1 MVQVQNYSVNRIT
14 CLHETP
20 SPLTLYA
27 FYCVAVTGS
36 SSITP
41 SHWRS
46 PPVEESS
53 QLTTTDNSGNS
64 GTNNPPPP
72 PPSSPL
78 PPPLLPASAKVPS
91 QPPSAPASLP
101 GSPKRSTH
109 VLTHLVEGFVIK
121 EGLEPFPVCG
131 RALCRK
137 FTAD

>member
-72 PPSSPL
+72 PPSPL

-131 RALCRK
+131 CALCRK